1 MESSDEDLV
10 LDLVFY
16 SSPFPMNTSSKEGSF
31 TLGERKRI
39 TEGESRT
46 VELFD
51 GNSFGLAPENMTRL
65 EGLEQNKKQKDG
77 KHLSR
82 KTMAKLSDEK
92 LEKMS
97 TRDLNKQ
104 LRQLSEE
111 LVQKYRKRRRILKN
125 RKYALKCRR
134 RVSEKRNSIAEQN
147 AALELEI
154 CRAKEELRKVTSERD
169 EYKQKYVRLKTMFS
183 AISKTHCYGAVQKSF

>member
-10 LDLVFY
+10 LDLVFS
-16 SSPFPMNTSSKEGSF
+16 SSPFSMKTSSEEESF
-31 TLGERKRI
+31 TTGERQTI
-39 TEGESRT
+39 TEGESRA
-46 VELFD
+46 EKLFD
-51 GNSFGLAPENMTRL
+51 GDSFGLAPENMTRL
-65 EGLEQNKKQKDG
+65 EGMEQNNKQEDG

-82 KTMAKLSDEK
+82 KTMAKLSDDK

-97 TRDLNKQ
+97 IRDLNKK
-104 LRQLSEE
+104 LRQLPEG

-125 RKYALKCRR
+125 RKYALKCRQ

-147 AALELEI
+147 AAVELEI
-154 CRAKEELRKVTSERD
+154 FRAKEELRKVTSERD

-183 AISKTHCYGAVQKSF
+183 AI

>member
-10 LDLVFY
+10 LDLVFC

-31 TLGERKRI
+31 TSTI

-46 VELFD
+46 EERFD
-51 GNSFGLAPENMTRL
+51 DNSFGLAPENMTRL

-77 KHLSR
+77 KHLSC

-97 TRDLNKQ
+97 IRDLNKQ
-104 LRQLSEE
+104 LRQLPEE